1 MREYDNLKYA
11 RRAGSDVVLVATI
24 RAPGQAED
32 RGGTR
37 MRRLDIT
44 DGHTTL
50 PLVIF
55 GECAKREYR
64 AGRRIRAGPAYW
76 NEQWNNFSLARGGT
90 VSVS

>member
-1 MREYDNLKYA
+1 MIEYGNLKYA
-11 RRAGSDVVLVATI
+11 RRAGSDVMLVATI
-24 RAPGQAED
+24 RAPGNAED

-55 GECAKREYR
+55 GECAGREYR
-64 AGRRIRAGPAYW
+64 AGRRIRVGPVYW
-76 NEQWNNFSLARGGT
+76 SEQWSNFSLARGGT

>member
-11 RRAGSDVVLVATI
+11 RRAGSDIMLVATI
-24 RAPGQAED
+24 CASGPAED
-32 RGGTR
+32 RRHTR

-50 PLVIF
+50 PLVVF
-55 GECAKREYR
+55 GEYVEREYR
-64 AGRRIRAGPAYW
+64 PGRRIRAGPVYW
-76 NEQWNNFSLARGGT
+76 NEQWSNFSLARGGT